1 MVSAVQAAQARDGV
15 SALRQRPDSGKAVS
29 RRRFGGLRRFGR
41 FGWVWVLRCFRGFRC
56 FGWRCWRLRRLGWG
70 FARRC
75 SFRRGFWRFWRRC
88 CFRRCCW
95 HVRRRFRRGCCFR
108 RGDCSDGACGQRLAP
123 DSAGRSVRPH
133 GRNLAR
139 TCELPLCFRQ
149 SRKNQQ
155 NRCRLAGRRL
165 RLDKRHL
172 CQRSPHPKADTQAR
186 RHPPHSN
193 PGLYA

>member
-1 MVSAVQAAQARDGV
+1 MVSAVQAAKARDGV
-15 SALRQRPDSGKAVS
+15 SALRQHPDSGKAVS
-29 RRRFGGLRRFGR
+29 RRWFGGFRRVRCIRQFG
-41 FGWVWVLRCFRGFRC
+41 GFRC
-56 FGWRCWRLRRLGWG
+56 FRRCCWRLRQFGWG
-70 FARRC
+70 FARWC
-75 SFRRGFWRFWRRC
+75 SFRRGFW
-88 CFRRCCW
+88 
-95 HVRRRFRRGCCFR
+95 HVRRRFR

-139 TCELPLCFRQ
+139 TCELPLCIRQ

-172 CQRSPHPKADTQAR
+172 RQRRPRPEADTQAR